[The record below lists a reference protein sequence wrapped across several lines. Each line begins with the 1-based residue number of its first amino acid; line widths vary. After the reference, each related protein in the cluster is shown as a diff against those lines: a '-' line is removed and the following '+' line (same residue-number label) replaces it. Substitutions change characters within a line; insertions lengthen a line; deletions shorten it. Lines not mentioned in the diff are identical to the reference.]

1 MSPPVHEP
9 PVGPA
14 ALPAPGPAPGPVPG
28 PPPEAAAGALLD
40 ELLDEAR
47 SLAAGGRSI
56 LGIVGLPGGGK
67 STLAEAVVAAL
78 GPMAVLVPMDGFH
91 LAQCE
96 LDRLGRA
103 DRKGAP
109 DTFDAAG
116 FAALLRR
123 LRTPGGETVYAP
135 TFRREIEEPVA
146 NAIAV
151 TPDVPL
157 VVTEGLYLLL
167 DEGPWAAVGP
177 LLDRTWFVTVDEGQ
191 RVAELTAR
199 HVRFGRSPDAARAW
213 VERNDEQNAAIVR
226 PTLVRADRV
235 VPR

>member
-1 MSPPVHEP
+1 MSLPIPPSP
-9 PVGPA
+9 
-14 ALPAPGPAPGPVPG
+14 PG
-28 PPPEAAAGALLD
+28 PPPGPAAGTLPDALPH

-67 STLAEAVVAAL
+67 STLAEAVVNAL
-78 GPMAVLVPMDGFH
+78 GPLAVLVPMDGFH

-103 DRKGAP
+103 DRKGAT

-123 LRTPGGETVYAP
+123 LRTAGGETVYAP
-135 TFRREIEEPVA
+135 TFRREIEEPIA

-167 DEGPWAAVGP
+167 DEGPWAAVEP
-177 LLDRTWFVTVDEGQ
+177 LLDRTWFVTVDEEQ

-199 HVRFGRSPDAARAW
+199 HVRFGRSPAAARAW
-213 VERNDEQNAAIVR
+213 VERNDEPNAVVVR
-226 PTLVRADRV
+226 PTVVRADRIIS
-235 VPR
+235 R

>member
-1 MSPPVHEP
+1 MA
-9 PVGPA
+9 GP
-14 ALPAPGPAPGPVPG
+14 
-28 PPPEAAAGALLD
+28 AAGALPDALSK

-67 STLAEAVVAAL
+67 STLAEAVVTAL
-78 GPMAVLVPMDGFH
+78 GPLAVLVPMDGFH

-109 DTFDAAG
+109 DTFDASG

-123 LRTPGGETVYAP
+123 LRTPRGETVYAP
-135 TFRREIEEPVA
+135 TFRREIEEPIA

-151 TPDVPL
+151 APDVPL

-177 LLDRTWFVTVDEGQ
+177 MLDRTWFVTVDEER

-199 HVRFGRSPDAARAW
+199 HVRFGRSPAAARAW
-213 VERNDEQNAAIVR
+213 VASNDEPNAAVVR
-226 PTLVRADRV
+226 PTVVRADRIIS
-235 VPR
+235 R